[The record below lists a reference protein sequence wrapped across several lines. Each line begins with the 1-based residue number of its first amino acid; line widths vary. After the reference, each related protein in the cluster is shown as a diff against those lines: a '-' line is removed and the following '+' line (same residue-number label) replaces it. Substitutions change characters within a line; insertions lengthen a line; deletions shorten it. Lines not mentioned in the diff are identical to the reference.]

1 MFQAQFVAVMETQ
14 EKGQLV
20 KQDLSWQ
27 PVRVQDLARQT
38 LVWALALQRQGVF
51 PREDYAELLQL
62 VIFHLGGEVDTVWPL
77 RMPSSDHQVRWMG
90 NCIYYLKKLVCSKVF
105 PLDTKELG
113 EVESIAEFVVLFRA
127 MSWFECRF
135 DGAVAVLDLKFLCHI
150 QL

>member
-62 VIFHLGGEVDTVWPL
+62 VIFHLGV
-77 RMPSSDHQVRWMG
+77 SNS
-90 NCIYYLKKLVCSKVF
+90 
-105 PLDTKELG
+105 
-113 EVESIAEFVVLFRA
+113 
-127 MSWFECRF
+127 
-135 DGAVAVLDLKFLCHI
+135 
-150 QL
+150 